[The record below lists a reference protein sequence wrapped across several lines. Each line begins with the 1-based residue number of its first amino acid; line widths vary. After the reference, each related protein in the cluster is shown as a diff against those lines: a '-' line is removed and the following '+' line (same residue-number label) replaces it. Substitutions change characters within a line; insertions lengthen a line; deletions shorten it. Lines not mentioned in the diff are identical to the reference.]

1 MDWLNLWVNTFM
13 KRLKVKYTFE
23 DGIKSVVFSSVIIG
37 FLNFLSSLLET
48 TGGAVTSFA
57 VYVILLPILVLVCL
71 AVFVA
76 VFRWFAGMQNGKGS
90 FKKDC
95 AAIGLYL
102 GSFIL
107 VGGVVMFVLG
117 IIMNATFG
125 SAATT
130 DTNFF
135 VMFLLIGL
143 MVAFLAYIAIT
154 VFGLWLEEL
163 AAVEKLSIFT
173 TARILGMA
181 VAVVALVVMV
191 IAGAFL
197 ELALGPYK
205 TMIAQYGENYTLGV

>member
-48 TGGAVTSFA
+48 MEEAATSF
-57 VYVILLPILVLVCL
+57 VVNVILLPILVLVCL
-71 AVFVA
+71 AAFVA
-76 VFRWFAGMQNGKGS
+76 VFRWLAGMQNGKGS

-95 AAIGLYL
+95 GAIGLYL

-107 VGGVVMFVLG
+107 VAGAVMFVLG
-117 IIMNATFG
+117 IIMNVAFG
-125 SAATT
+125 SAAAA
-130 DTNFF
+130 DTNYF
-135 VMFLLIGL
+135 VMFLLIGI
-143 MVAFLAYIAIT
+143 MVAFLAYLAIT

-163 AAVEKLSIFT
+163 SAVEKLSVFT
-173 TARILGMA
+173 TAKVLGMA
-181 VAVVALVVMV
+181 TAVIVLVVMV

-197 ELALGPYK
+197 ELSLGPYK
-205 TMIAQYGENYTLGV
+205 ALIAQYGEDYALGA

>member
-37 FLNFLSSLLET
+37 SLNFLSSLLET
-48 TGGAVTSFA
+48 MEGAVTSFA
-57 VYVILLPILVLVCL
+57 VNVILLPIAVLVCL

-76 VFRWFAGMQNGKGS
+76 VFRWLAGMQSGKGS

-95 AAIGLYL
+95 GAIGLYL
-102 GSFIL
+102 GSFIM

-117 IIMNATFG
+117 LIMNATFG
-125 SAATT
+125 GAATA

-135 VMFLLIGL
+135 VMFLLIGV
-143 MVAFLAYIAIT
+143 MVAFLSYIAIT

-163 AAVEKLSIFT
+163 AMVERLSMFT
-173 TARILGMA
+173 TAKVLGMTTA
-181 VAVVALVVMV
+181 VIALIAMV

-197 ELALGPYK
+197 ELSLGPYK
-205 TMIAQYGENYTLGV
+205 AMIAQYGENYTLGA